1 MANTIIKKITVGTPV
16 RKVVGAQAQNLA
28 DLLDMDVTDPQE
40 GDSLNY
46 NAATAKWE
54 NSDAISG
61 GFF

>member
-1 MANTIIKKITVGTPV
+1 
-16 RKVVGAQAQNLA
+16 LA
-28 DLLDMDVTDPQE
+28 DLLDMDITDPQE

-54 NSDAISG
+54 NSDTLSG